1 MCNTRKIQTAAVV
14 LSLVIFAGCQDT
26 HAQKKQEMRAKWNKT
41 SSEMRLSA
49 AAEQFDAGRYEQ
61 AEAVAKECINSGL
74 NLPDAHLLLG
84 KVSLFQGDYHKAKD
98 CFQTYVRLK
107 QTSDEGW
114 FLLALACERLDD
126 NASAFKWYQ
135 KALEL
140 SPDDVDYVIAVG
152 RMYVAQ
158 NDFVSAQK
166 LYLGKIAANPADT
179 DLKVAAAQMYLA
191 NKQNEKAVQLY
202 EQAYLIKPENNEL
215 LEALGSCYILAG
227 NWQKAHDI
235 HKQLYQRCTDNA
247 EKNGYLKIMAFTATD
262 AADYSSAMKYYSL
275 LMAQDKQNAQLWL
288 SMGQAALGAGAAG
301 RAFMCGERT
310 MALQPGDADAIAL
323 IGCAQYVSGDYTAAI
338 AEFEKIATD
347 DKYGAFS
354 WLMRARCY
362 SRLGKVV
369 RANLAC
375 QKALKMNPDSELG
388 RFLAHQMET
397 VPLLVEGA
405 SRLTN

>member
-1 MCNTRKIQTAAVV
+1 MKKNTKIRITVIVVGLIAA
-14 LSLVIFAGCQDT
+14 AGCQDT
-26 HAQKKQEMRAKWNKT
+26 HKQDKQAMRTKWYKT
-41 SSEMRLSA
+41 SCEMRLSA

-61 AEAVAKECINSGL
+61 AGAVAEECINSDL

-84 KVSLFQGDYHKAKD
+84 KVSLVQKDYHKAKD

-140 SPDDVDYVIAVG
+140 SPDNVDYIIAVG

-158 NDFVSAQK
+158 DDFVSAEK
-166 LYLGKIAANPADT
+166 LYLEKIAANPTDT

-191 NKQNEKAVQLY
+191 NRQNEKAVQLY
-202 EQAYLIKPENNEL
+202 EQACLIKPENNEL

-235 HKQLYQRCTDNA
+235 YKQLYQRCTDDKERN
-247 EKNGYLKIMAFTATD
+247 EYLKIMAFTATN

-275 LMAQDKQNAQLWL
+275 LTAQDERSTQLWL
-288 SMGQAALGAGAAG
+288 SMGQAALGAGAAEK
-301 RAFMCGERT
+301 AFMCGEKMMT
-310 MALQPGDADAIAL
+310 LQPGDADATAL
-323 IGCAQYVSGDYTAAI
+323 VGCAKYVGGDYTTAI
-338 AEFEKIATD
+338 AEFEKISAD

-354 WLMRARCY
+354 WLMKARCY
-362 SRLGKVV
+362 SRLGEADMAK
-369 RANLAC
+369 LAY
-375 QKALKMNPDSELG
+375 QKALKMGPASELG
-388 RFLAHQMET
+388 KFLARDMEET
-397 VPLLVEGA
+397 PPQIEAG
-405 SRLTN
+405 SRLTD